1 MPFLSIGD
9 DTRELRTGETLVGSG
24 TQATWRLSNADLA
37 ARHFSVVVPGNGAAS
52 GSRPMLK
59 PSSPQ
64 GIVVVNGRQ
73 VGSSGVELE
82 HGDVI
87 GAGSARF
94 IYVEERGRALPA
106 STAAAT
112 ADLPAFLV
120 NEEERVAYPLSKK
133 TVSIGRDIASH
144 ILVRDPS
151 VSRFHADVRAEAGH
165 FVLYAMGSSGTRV
178 NGHNVS
184 GPQLLEEGDRI
195 QVGDQTFRFTREP
208 LGGGVT
214 PVPLG
219 GASEEDDK
227 LSRRATQYSSRAVT
241 GSGRTVPGPESSRPL
256 LPIIVVIAVAIAVAA
271 FLLLR

>member
-1 MPFLSIGD
+1 MPYLSIGD
-9 DTRELRTGETLVGSG
+9 DTRELRAGETLVGSG

-37 ARHFSVVVPGNGAAS
+37 ARHFSVVVPAGGGRATL
-52 GSRPMLK
+52 RPA
-59 PSSPQ
+59 SPQ

-73 VGSSGVELE
+73 VSGSGVELA

-87 GAGSARF
+87 GAGGGRF
-94 IYVEERGRALPA
+94 TYLEDPNRPLPA
-106 STAAAT
+106 STAAAME
-112 ADLPAFLV
+112 DRPAFLV
-120 NEEERVAYPLSKK
+120 NEDERVAYPLSKK

-144 ILVRDPS
+144 ILVRDPA

-178 NGHNVS
+178 NDHAVS

-208 LGGGVT
+208 LTGGIT
-214 PVPLG
+214 QVPLG
-219 GASEEDDK
+219 GATDEDDK
-227 LSRRATQYSSRAVT
+227 LSRRATQISSRAVT

-256 LPIIVVIAVAIAVAA
+256 LPIIVVIAVAVAVAA

>member
-1 MPFLSIGD
+1 MPYLSNGD
-9 DTRELRTGETLVGSG
+9 DTRGLPVGETLVGSG
-24 TQATWRLSNADLA
+24 TQATWRIANADLA
-37 ARHFSVVVPGNGAAS
+37 ARHFSVAVGGQGS
-52 GSRPMLK
+52 GRAPLLK
-59 PSSPQ
+59 PASPQ

-73 VGSSGVELE
+73 VASAGVELE

-87 GAGSARF
+87 GAGSTRF
-94 IYVEERGRALPA
+94 IYLEDRERPLPA
-106 STAAAT
+106 SSTAAL
-112 ADLPAFLV
+112 ADRDAYLI
-120 NEEERVAYPLSKK
+120 NEEERVAYPLTKK
-133 TVSIGRDIASH
+133 TVSIGRDVASH
-144 ILVRDPS
+144 IVVRDPS
-151 VSRFHADVRAEAGH
+151 VSRFHADVRAEAGN

-195 QVGDQTFRFTREP
+195 MVGDQTFRFTREP

>member
-9 DTRELRTGETLVGSG
+9 DTRELRAGETLVGSG

-37 ARHFSVVVPGNGAAS
+37 ARHFSVVVPGEGGRPKLRAA
-52 GSRPMLK
+52 
-59 PSSPQ
+59 SPQ

-73 VGSSGVELE
+73 VAGSGVELE

-87 GAGSARF
+87 GAGTARF
-94 IYVEERGRALPA
+94 TYLDDPNRPLPA
-106 STAAAT
+106 STAAAMM
-112 ADLPAFLV
+112 DRPAFLI

-178 NGHNVS
+178 NGHGVS

-195 QVGDQTFRFTREP
+195 QVGDQSFRFTREP
-208 LGGGVT
+208 LAAGIT
-214 PVPLG
+214 QVPLG
-219 GASEEDDK
+219 GATEEDDK
-227 LSRRATQYSSRAVT
+227 LSRRATQFSSRVVT

>member
-1 MPFLSIGD
+1 MPYLSLGD
-9 DTRELRTGETLVGSG
+9 ETRELRAGETLVGSG

-37 ARHFSVVVPGNGAAS
+37 ARHFSVVVPSEAMGGHPVL
-52 GSRPMLK
+52 RPA
-59 PSSPQ
+59 SPQ

-73 VGSSGVELE
+73 VASSGMELE

-94 IYVEERGRALPA
+94 IYREDANRALPA

-112 ADLPAFLV
+112 ADRPAFLI
-120 NEEERVAYPLSKK
+120 NEEERVAYPLTKK

-144 ILVRDPS
+144 VLVRDPS

-165 FVLYAMGSSGTRV
+165 FVLYAMGSSGTSV
-178 NGHNVS
+178 NGHTVS
-184 GPQLLEEGDRI
+184 GPQLLEEGDRV

-208 LGGGVT
+208 LTGGIT
-214 PVPLG
+214 QVPLG
-219 GASEEDDK
+219 GASDEDDK
-227 LSRRATQYSSRAVT
+227 LSRRATQISSRAVT
-241 GSGRTVPGPESSRPL
+241 GNARAVPGPTSGRPL